1 MIIIELISGLGNQL
15 FQYAA
20 GKALSMEKNTS
31 LKLDKTWFELDIEK
45 QTPRNYGLDP
55 YMLQP
60 ELASR
65 KEIDYF
71 LKPDITSIPGKI
83 RTKLDSMKPNHKKLV
98 YKEPFFHYDANFT
111 KASSNI
117 YLIGYWQSEKYF
129 KNQENQIRNDFRFK
143 YPLSDKN
150 KHWEQLIKQSNAI
163 SLHVRRT
170 DMVNNPDVAKT
181 HGSCGIDYYESAA
194 KLIAE
199 NEIDPVF
206 FIFSDDPEWCKINL
220 KLSWPVHYIDNNQ
233 GDLAYIDMQLMSM
246 CKHHIT
252 ANSSFSWWGA
262 WLNPSRTKKV
272 ICPVKW
278 FADDVRNTSDLIPS
292 NWRRI

>member
-1 MIIIELISGLGNQL
+1 MVIIELLSGLGNQL

-20 GKALSMEKNTS
+20 GKTLSLEKKTP

-45 QTPRNYGLDP
+45 TTPRNYGLDP

-60 ELASR
+60 DFASR

-71 LKPDITSIPGKI
+71 LKPDITSITGKI

-98 YKEPFFHYDANFT
+98 YKEPYFHYDINFT

-129 KNQENQIRNDFRFK
+129 KSQEAQIRNDFRFRF
-143 YPLSDKN
+143 PLTGKN
-150 KHWEQLIKQSNAI
+150 EHWEQLINSTNAI

-170 DMVNNPDVAKT
+170 DMINNPDIVKT
-181 HGSCGIDYYESAA
+181 HGSCGLDYYLEAA
-194 KLIAE
+194 NRISEGLE
-199 NEIDPVF
+199 QPVF
-206 FIFSDDPEWCKINL
+206 FIFSDDPEWCKANL
-220 KLSWPVHYIDNNQ
+220 HLSWPVHYIDNNQ

-246 CKHHIT
+246 CKHHVI

-262 WLNPSRTKKV
+262 WLNTSNSKRV
-272 ICPVKW
+272 IAPKRW
-278 FADDVRNTSDLIPS
+278 FADNTKDTSDLIPS
-292 NWRRI
+292 DWMRI